1 MVRKTIG
8 EKKLAH
14 AEKQKY
20 YRDKQNK
27 DVQREKNRTRKA
39 ISCENSKKDSGK
51 YKNYLKQQATNRRIL
66 RSNKKKKKRKK
77 EKRMINILHLIIIL
91 LVLLL

>member
-1 MVRKTIG
+1 MVRKTID

-27 DVQREKNRTRKA
+27 DVHREKNRTRKA
-39 ISCENSKKDSGK
+39 ISYENSKKDSGK
-51 YKNYLKQQATNRRIL
+51 YQNYLKQQATNRRIL
-66 RSNKKKKKRKK
+66 RSNKKKKKEKK
-77 EKRMINILHLIIIL
+77 EKKKKKE
-91 LVLLL
+91 

>member
-20 YRDKQNK
+20 YRDEQNK
-27 DVQREKNRTRKA
+27 DVQQEKNRTRKA

-51 YKNYLKQQATNRRIL
+51 YQNYLKQQATNRRIL
-66 RSNKKKKKRKK
+66 RSNSNKKKKK
-77 EKRMINILHLIIIL
+77 EKRMINILPLIIIP

>member
-20 YRDKQNK
+20 YRDEQNK

-51 YKNYLKQQATNRRIL
+51 YQNYLKQKTTNRRIL
-66 RSNKKKKKRKK
+66 RSNKKQKKK
-77 EKRMINILHLIIIL
+77 EKRMINILHPIIIP